1 MKKLLFFSLFSIFL
15 LTGCTIQ
22 KNGDDLTGFILKMNE
37 KNESYNLTAEGFLYS
52 EENNNFY
59 KFFLT
64 DESEILLS
72 FNTDTKGRLC
82 EMNIVL
88 PQDFCNNENTSQFVE
103 NSLFCFINNDVLT
116 TELLESIDFYNAVKT
131 ITKETVKTK
140 NGNAELLLDVTE
152 IGTVITVYKDI

>member
-22 KNGDDLTGFILKMNE
+22 KSGDDLTGFILKMNE
-37 KNESYNLTAEGFLYS
+37 KNESYNLSTEGFLYS

-59 KFFLT
+59 KFFLI

-72 FNTDTKGRLC
+72 FNTDTKGRLY
-82 EMNIVL
+82 EMNIAL
-88 PQDFCNNENTSQFVE
+88 PQDFHNNANISQFIE
-103 NSLFCFINNDVLT
+103 NSLFCFINNDALT
-116 TELLESIDFYNAVKT
+116 TETLENIDFYNAVKT
-131 ITKETVKTK
+131 TSKETIKTK
-140 NGNAELLLDVTE
+140 SGNIELLLDVTE

>member
-1 MKKLLFFSLFSIFL
+1 
-15 LTGCTIQ
+15 
-22 KNGDDLTGFILKMNE
+22 MNE

-59 KFFLT
+59 KFFLI

-103 NSLFCFINNDVLT
+103 SSLFCFINNDVLT
-116 TELLESIDFYNAVKT
+116 TELLESIDFYNAIKT